1 MITGLSHVSIAVPS
15 LEAAAKRLKELYG
28 LAVGAAKVNEAQGVR
43 LAYVELPNAR
53 IELME
58 PSRLD
63 STIAKFLEK
72 NPAGGIHHFCL
83 NVDNVAAAAAGMK
96 ANGARVLG
104 GGTPQRNVHGERIAF
119 IHPKDFLGALVE
131 LEEKSKG

>member
-28 LAVGAAKVNEAQGVR
+28 LEVGAAKVNEVQGVR

-83 NVDNVAAAAAGMK
+83 NVDDVAATARVVAGL
-96 ANGARVLG
+96 GVRVLG
-104 GGTPQRNVHGERIAF
+104 DGSPQHNVHGERIAF
-119 IHPKDFLGALVE
+119 VHPKDFLGALVE
-131 LEEKSKG
+131 LEEKRKG